1 MTALTVTTT
10 RSELATARARLTGR
24 VAVVM
29 TMGALHD
36 GHARLIRAAR
46 DLADAV
52 IVTVFVNPLQF
63 GPNEDFD
70 RYPRTP
76 EADLAVCEAEGVE
89 LVFMPPVNEVYPDDE
104 TVDRLSAGDLG
115 NRYEGEF
122 RPGHFDGVV
131 TVVSRL
137 LDLTRP
143 ALAIYG
149 EKDAQQ
155 LALIRRMA
163 AERHPD
169 VEIVGLPTVREPDG
183 LARSSRNRYLSD
195 DDRTVALAISR
206 ALQTGAAA
214 ASTGAAA
221 VLMAARDV
229 LDQTRGLSVDY
240 LAVVDSASW
249 EPAGESTR
257 DATVIVAARVGSTR
271 LIDNVHVILDGN
283 QTTLSSNTSAP
294 DPDVG

>member
-1 MTALTVTTT
+1 MTAPTVTTT
-10 RSELATARARLTGR
+10 RSELATARESLTGR

-63 GPNEDFD
+63 GPNEDLD

-76 EADLAVCEAEGVE
+76 EADLAVCGAERVDV
-89 LVFMPPVNEVYPDDE
+89 VFMPPVVEVYPDDE
-104 TVDRLSAGDLG
+104 HVERLSAGELG

-122 RPGHFDGVV
+122 RPGHFDGVL

-143 ALAIYG
+143 DIAIYG

-163 AERHPD
+163 AERHPEI
-169 VEIVGLPTVREPDG
+169 EIVGLPTVREPDG
-183 LARSSRNRYLSD
+183 LARSSRNRYLSEE
-195 DDRTVALAISR
+195 DRKVALAISQ
-206 ALQTGAAA
+206 ALHAGAEA
-214 ASTGAAA
+214 ASGGPES
-221 VLMAARDV
+221 VLSAARTV
-229 LDQTRGLSVDY
+229 LDQTPDVSVDY
-240 LAVVDSASW
+240 LALVDAADW
-249 EPAGESTR
+249 EPAGQSTRESTL
-257 DATVIVAARVGSTR
+257 ILAARVGSTR
-271 LIDNVHVILDGN
+271 LIDNVHVILNGTN
-283 QTTLSSNTSAP
+283 IASAP
-294 DPDVG
+294 DVSGLKE